1 MSLAAG
7 PADGIALPHQYEI
20 RLSGHLP
27 TRWEA
32 SFDGFRLTRDNDGTT
47 VLRGAIADQAALH
60 GVLRKVRDLGV
71 PLISVTQ
78 VPDATS
84 VAPVLVDPAEADPA

>member
-1 MSLAAG
+1 VSLTPE
-7 PADGIALPHQYEI
+7 PADGIALPDQYEI

-32 SFDGFRLTRDNDGTT
+32 SFDGFRLTRDDDGTT
-47 VLRGAIADQAALH
+47 VLHGAIADQAALH

-78 VPDATS
+78 VQRPS
-84 VAPVLVDPAEADPA
+84 RRAPPLDDHGGADPS

>member
-1 MSLAAG
+1 MSLAPG
-7 PADGIALPHQYEI
+7 PADGIALPDQYEI

-32 SFDGFRLTRDNDGTT
+32 TFDGFRLTRDNDGTT
-47 VLRGAIADQAALH
+47 VLHGAIADQAALH

-71 PLISVTQ
+71 PLISITQ
-78 VPDATS
+78 VPEATS
-84 VAPVLVDPAEADPA
+84 AIPVLDVPTEANPT